1 MFKSPIDIA
10 HFVTAIVLI
19 VGGLLVFGWYALAGH
34 ILRLAILTR
43 TKKTKWTRGCATKH
57 DTTEKIYSDGEAWF
71 QKNKEHKKNLHIV
84 NDGLNLYGE
93 YFDFGYDRAVIF
105 VSGRTEALNYGYF
118 FVQPYPEMGY
128 NVLVF
133 DQRAHGRSDGKYNT
147 LGFEEHKDLL
157 KWAELL
163 HTTFGN
169 KEIVLHGICIG
180 SSTCLQALVSEKCPD
195 YLIGMI
201 ADGMYTNFYQSFN
214 NHLVEFKQPEFPIMN
229 FAELSYRCATG
240 YSMKY
245 GNINFINK
253 LTKPILFIHSKED
266 KYSLPYMADELIARV
281 PHENKRLVWFEHGKH
296 SHLRPL
302 DPEKYD
308 NAVKGFLVEF
318 FDKAL
323 VK

>member
-1 MFKSPIDIA
+1 MFDTPWGIA
-10 HFVTAIVLI
+10 IFTICVTLLSSAVL
-19 VGGLLVFGWYALAGH
+19 LFLWYALSGDV
-34 ILRLAILTR
+34 LRLAILTR
-43 TKKTKWTRGCATKH
+43 TRKTKWTRGCTRRRQV
-57 DTTEKIYSDGEAWF
+57 TEDMYAHGEAWF
-71 QKNKEHKKNLHIV
+71 EKNRQYRKNLHII

-105 VSGRTEALNYGYF
+105 VSGRTEASNYGYF

-128 NVLVF
+128 NVFVF
-133 DQRAHGRSDGKYNT
+133 DQRAHGRSDGKINT

-163 HTTFGN
+163 HKVYGV
-169 KEIVLHGICIG
+169 KSIVLHGICIG
-180 SSTCLQALVSEKCPD
+180 SSTCLQALVSKDCPS
-195 YLIGMI
+195 YLSGMI

-214 NHLVEFKQPEFPIMN
+214 NHLIVFKQPEFPVMTFAN
-229 FAELSYRCATG
+229 FSFWRATG
-240 YSMKY
+240 HSMKV
-245 GNINFINK
+245 GNIDFIDK

-266 KYSLPYMADELIARV
+266 KYSLPNMAEELMAKV
-281 PHENKRLVWFEHGKH
+281 PHDNKRICWFEHGKH

-318 FDKAL
+318 FDKAH
-323 VK
+323 V